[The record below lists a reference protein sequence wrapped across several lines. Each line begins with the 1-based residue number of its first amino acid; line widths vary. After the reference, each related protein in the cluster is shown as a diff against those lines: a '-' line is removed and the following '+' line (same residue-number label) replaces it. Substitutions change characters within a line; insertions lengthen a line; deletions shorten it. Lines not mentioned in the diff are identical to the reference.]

1 MPKETVS
8 PWRRLLQLLYLERKD
23 ITSIYFFAILSG
35 LVSLSL
41 PLGIQTIIGFVQGS
55 TMVTSIYVLVT
66 VVVVGVAVVGILKIN
81 QMKIIEKIQ
90 QQLFVKY
97 AIDFSETIPRLD
109 LTQNNEINLTE
120 KINRFFDTI
129 TVQKGFSKLLLD
141 IPVASIEIIFG
152 LILISLYHPLFIIFG
167 LLMISLLWLIFKISS
182 RPGLETSLIESKY
195 KYKVVEWFEEMA
207 TVLESFKYS
216 HGTDLNLKKTDENV
230 LGYINARTK
239 HFRVLLSQYSAL
251 VIFKV
256 LVTSALLIVGT
267 YLLLEQQ
274 LNIGEF
280 IAAEIVII
288 SLLNAVEKLINSLD
302 NIYDVITGLEK
313 LATVTEGIQEKSGT
327 ELFDDS
333 RSNIEIEA
341 IDLTLNYNSDKT
353 VLKNVNFKITPNK
366 IVVISGDEGSGKT
379 SLIRLLSAN
388 YFAST
393 GNLLLNH
400 IPIQNYNLKSIRK
413 VIGLSMGEE
422 KVFSGTL
429 LENISLGKSEVI
441 ESEIRKIAQELGF
454 NNMINN
460 MPLGLNTKLNAY
472 GKRLSSQTLK
482 KISLLK
488 AFAKKSPIIILEE
501 PWLGLE
507 SSLKPNIIA
516 YIQSQKS
523 KSTIFIVTNDPAAI
537 AIADIEITLF
547 EGTAQTKILK

>member
-1 MPKETVS
+1 MPQEKVS
-8 PWRRLLQLLYLERKD
+8 PWKRLLQLLVLERKD
-23 ITSIYFFAILSG
+23 ITSIYFYAILSG

-66 VVVVGVAVVGILKIN
+66 VVVIGVAVVGILKIN

-109 LTQNNEINLTE
+109 LTQNTEVNLTE

-152 LILISLYHPLFIIFG
+152 LILISLYHPLFIVFG
-167 LLMISLLWLIFKISS
+167 LLMIGLLWLIFKISS
-182 RPGLETSLIESKY
+182 KPGLETSLTESKY

-216 HGTDLNLKKTDENV
+216 QGTHLNLIKTDENV
-230 LGYINARTK
+230 LGYLHARTK

-267 YLLLEQQ
+267 YLLIEQQ

-288 SLLNAVEKLINSLD
+288 SLLNAVEKLISSLD

-313 LATVTEGIQEKSGT
+313 LANVTEGIKEKNGHVILNENT
-327 ELFDDS
+327 
-333 RSNIEIEA
+333 RNIEIEA
-341 IDLTLNYNSDKT
+341 VDIKLSYDNQKNI
-353 VLKNVNFKITPNK
+353 LKNVNFKVGPNK
-366 IVVISGDEGSGKT
+366 IVVINGDEGSGKS
-379 SLIRLLSAN
+379 SLTRLLSGN
-388 YFAST
+388 YFATS
-393 GNLLLNH
+393 GSLLFNH
-400 IPIQNYNLKSIRK
+400 IPIHNYDLQSLRQA
-413 VIGLSMGEE
+413 IGISLGEE
-422 KVFSGTL
+422 RLFSGTL
-429 LENISLGKSEVI
+429 MQNITLGSSKITEAH
-441 ESEIRKIAQELGF
+441 IRNVAAQLGF
-454 NNMINN
+454 TELINSLP
-460 MPLGLNTKLNAY
+460 MGLNTPLNAY
-472 GKRLSSQTLK
+472 GKKLSSQTLK
-482 KISLLK
+482 KVSLLK
-488 AFAKKSPIIILEE
+488 ALVKNSPIIILEE

-507 SSLKPNIIA
+507 SSLKPKILAFLQN
-516 YIQSQKS
+516 QKIHS
-523 KSTIFIVTNDPAAI
+523 IIFIVTRDTDALAMADAI
-537 AIADIEITLF
+537 IEMNEGKAQLKTL
-547 EGTAQTKILK
+547 K